1 MDNIRLYIQESIHEL
16 KNNVTWPTWNELVS
30 NSILVLVSAAI
41 FAIVTFFL
49 DAASS
54 SILDFIYA
62 L

>member
-30 NSILVLVSAAI
+30 HSILVLISAAI
-41 FAIVTFFL
+41 FALVTFLL
-49 DAASS
+49 DAFSS